1 MKKVIILLNCLLVLS
16 ITSQAQISSPKAS
29 MTLKNQTL
37 NAKPGVTYNSNVELL
52 PDLKFTA
59 LNVTAAPYQDNG
71 VTKYRLNISYTV
83 KNDGTAPVLCDDVTI
98 QAYITTDAG
107 LTKDLSFTSYFTPAG
122 GHILS
127 NAPGRGE
134 TLAPGTSKQF
144 SFTPGNYD
152 LQKDSKPIYLV
163 CINPYGGAKESDTS
177 NNRAS
182 ITILFN

>member
-1 MKKVIILLNCLLVLS
+1 MKKIITLLTCMLVLS
-16 ITSQAQISSPKAS
+16 FALQAQISNPKSS
-29 MTLKNQTL
+29 MTIKNQTL
-37 NAKPGVTYNSNVELL
+37 KATPGVKYKSNVELI

-59 LNVTAAPYQDNG
+59 LNVTAAPYLDNG

-83 KNDGTAPVLCDDVTI
+83 RNDGTAPILCDDVTI
-98 QAYITTDAG
+98 QAFITTEAG

-127 NAPGRGE
+127 DSPGRGE

-144 SFTPGNYD
+144 SFNPGNVE

-163 CINPYGGAKESDTS
+163 CINPFGGAKESDTN

-182 ITILFN
+182 ITILF